1 MKTPGPVRVLEQHS
15 FWWSVSYPESSSFI
29 SRSRYGCFWNSLGP
43 DLLDIWGERVCVTY
57 WKKAND
63 LRSSLGQTESFQWA
77 MCTHTQAACA
87 VLAFAK
93 TDKASHE
100 SNISGH
106 LKAVMTK
113 KLRLPESPQ
122 IFYFIRKTSKT
133 ILTNYSWIFTKTVSP
148 LLFCSHKTKFLCTL
162 AQEIFCFPWLKLS
175 LGKWPCYLLKIIPAG
190 PAS

>member
-1 MKTPGPVRVLEQHS
+1 MDASGIL
-15 FWWSVSYPESSSFI
+15 
-29 SRSRYGCFWNSLGP
+29 
-43 DLLDIWGERVCVTY
+43 WGQTY
-57 WKKAND
+57 WTSEGKGCVLLIGRKLMISEVVWDKQRA
-63 LRSSLGQTESFQWA
+63 SSEPCA
-77 MCTHTQAACA
+77 HTQAACA

-93 TDKASHE
+93 SDKASHE

-148 LLFCSHKTKFLCTL
+148 LLFCSPKTKFLCTL